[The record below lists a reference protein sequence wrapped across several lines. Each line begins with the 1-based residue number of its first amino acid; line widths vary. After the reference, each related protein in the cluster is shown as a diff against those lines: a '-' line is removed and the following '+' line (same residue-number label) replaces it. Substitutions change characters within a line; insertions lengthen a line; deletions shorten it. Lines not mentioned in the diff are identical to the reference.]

1 MAAMT
6 LLSIGL
12 LALLFSIPAFI
23 AIVIRRLFSFSRKS
37 LHKFLG
43 AMGLIFSFFAI
54 GVVIHDELVFRQFV
68 HFLVELREQHPVVSL
83 EERLPARVSKGAI
96 KLSDESQRRLNQLEK
111 SDEFQ
116 ENQLGINVLEEI
128 HDVNVARF
136 VRQNGLGLGRMN
148 FPMYKRIVSR
158 AFEPLPPVPQPEW
171 STDESWRPF
180 LMAQYLEKLD
190 PARLES
196 AHTGNIMDFLF
207 TTDFGFVQAKKRA
220 AGFMGHQFKRVHEP
234 KNWAVERLEL
244 VGLVVADQPRVY
256 LSDNLPNM
264 DELRKASTRPLD
276 FFEAQGLAV
285 LEGGDDLYYRE
296 EAGSLRMI
304 GAIRSTSQCLKCHDG
319 QRGELLGA
327 FSYWLK

>member
-1 MAAMT
+1 MT
-6 LLSIGL
+6 MESIVM
-12 LALLFSIPAFI
+12 LALLFSIPAFL
-23 AIVIRRLFSFSRKS
+23 AIVIRWLFSFSRNS
-37 LHKFLG
+37 LYKFLG
-43 AMGLIFSFFAI
+43 ALGLIFSFFALGI
-54 GVVIHDELVFRQFV
+54 VIHDELVFREFA
-68 HFLVELREQHPVVSL
+68 HFLVKLREQHPVVSL
-83 EERLPARVSKGAI
+83 AERLPARVSKGEV
-96 KLSDESQRRLNQLEK
+96 KLSDQSQQRLNQLEQ
-111 SDEFQ
+111 SEEFQ
-116 ENQLGINVLEEI
+116 KNQVGTNVLEDI
-128 HDVNVARF
+128 HDVNLARF

-158 AFEPLPPVPQPEW
+158 AFKPLPPVPQPGW

-180 LMAQYLEKLD
+180 LMSRHLEKLD

-196 AHTGNIMDFLF
+196 AHTDNIMDFLF
-207 TTDFGFVQAKKRA
+207 TADFGFVQAKKRA
-220 AGFMGHQFKRVHEP
+220 AGFMGHQFKQLHEP
-234 KNWAVERLEL
+234 QNWAVERLEL

-256 LSDNLPNM
+256 RSDNLPSM
-264 DELRKASTRPLD
+264 GELRKASTRPLD

-327 FSYWLK
+327 FSYWLR